1 MSVLDVI
8 PARGGSKRIPRKNIR
23 DFAGRPI
30 LAWPIA
36 AARDS
41 GLFDTVMVSTE
52 DDAIAAAAR
61 AAGAEVPFLRSA
73 TTADDHSTLLD
84 VLAEVV
90 AAYQARGQTFDTVCC
105 LLATAALVTPEGLK
119 RGYDLFRSGDFD
131 SVFPVVRFGS
141 PIQRALRRDAAG
153 HTAMLAPEH
162 YASRSQDLEPAYHD
176 AGQFYW
182 MSAAACLAKTP
193 TFSGRAGSFEV
204 DETEVQ
210 DIDTPTDWRLAEL
223 KFQML
228 GRAPDPEA

>member
-1 MSVLDVI
+1 MSVLAVI

-30 LAWPIA
+30 LAWPVA

-41 GLFDTVMVSTE
+41 GLFDTVMVSTD
-52 DDAIAAAAR
+52 DDAIADAAR
-61 AAGAEVPFLRSA
+61 AAGAEVPFLRSPA
-73 TTADDHSTLLD
+73 TADDHSTLLD

-105 LLATAALVTPEGLK
+105 LLATAALVTPEGLE

-228 GRAPDPEA
+228 GRAPDPGA